1 MIRIALAV
9 FFASVSASHAAD
21 EKGEKVEFTRHT
33 GHFEKNNAG
42 LKDEPSLLL
51 IADQKRFDAIFGS
64 AFTMGAKPKVV
75 PNGAFE
81 KKVVAAVIHRGNA
94 VWSYEM
100 QGATLDGGTL
110 TVRYKATEGKP
121 STASF
126 ASPLIVSVDK
136 GAIKKVVFVENGK
149 DIGSAEAAK

>member
-1 MIRIALAV
+1 MLRLAFAV
-9 FFASVSASHAAD
+9 FFLSAPVSRAD
-21 EKGEKVEFTRHT
+21 EDTSVKVEYTRHT

-64 AFTMGAKPKVV
+64 AFTMGAKPNVV

-81 KKVVAAVIHRGNA
+81 KKIVAAVIHRGNA
-94 VWSYEM
+94 VWTYEVEKVTV
-100 QGATLDGGTL
+100 QGGTL
-110 TVRYKATEGKP
+110 TIRYKATEGKA
-121 STASF
+121 STAKF

-136 GAIKKVVFVENGK
+136 GAIKKVMFVENGK
-149 DIGSAEAAK
+149 DIGSATPEK